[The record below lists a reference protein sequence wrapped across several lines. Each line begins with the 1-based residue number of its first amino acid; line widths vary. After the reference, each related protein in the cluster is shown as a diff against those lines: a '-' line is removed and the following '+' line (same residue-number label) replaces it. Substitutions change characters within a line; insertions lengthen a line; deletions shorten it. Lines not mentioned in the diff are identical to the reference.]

1 MRFSEYVTYDAVD
14 LARLVSKGEVTSSEL
29 SATACAAIEAYN
41 GQITLSSRPS
51 LRPSP
56 RGEGAFRGV
65 PFLGAFGAKR
75 GIDRPT
81 CRRTTSHRP

>member
-56 RGEGAFRGV
+56 RWRERSG
-65 PFLGAFGAKR
+65 
-75 GIDRPT
+75 
-81 CRRTTSHRP
+81 TSPSSALLEPSVE